1 MSGYR
6 NRNRCF
12 GFGVCSLLTLR
23 SGIWGLGIRASGTIG
38 LTKPEKK
45 NKIAVFTKRQG
56 NAGELQFVTALDS
69 SK

>member
-1 MSGYR
+1 MGLR
-6 NRNRCF
+6 NQ
-12 GFGVCSLLTLR
+12 
-23 SGIWGLGIRASGTIG
+23 GLGTIG
-38 LTKPEKK
+38 LTKPEKKKK